1 MKKHYF
7 LTLMVCALCSMSVE
21 AQVQFSPQKMG
32 SGNVLDPALVARQG
46 KFLPQKTSGLL
57 RSAENQLL
65 PDSILYP
72 NEFGG
77 YNKDIYTYTDEGW
90 VSLRRTIQWN
100 YSLND
105 YTESQNEYEYDTHG
119 NIIRQ
124 DLNYMDGTGSH
135 TINKNTYDEQGR
147 LLSVSGVTENLDG
160 SFIRSYDKYEYDGND
175 YVCNG
180 CDSTFS
186 VDGAFLSV
194 SYSKDEY
201 HYDDAGNNTKIIWY
215 SMADLDADGVQD
227 TWYPW
232 YVFEND
238 YDALGLC
245 FYSSTSCYD
254 FDGKLTNEAKTET
267 VYSDDSGL
275 YYISTTSY
283 RFLNTYVDEWSE
295 TYVDRYEKK
304 AGNPAIEYVSSLQ
317 SDGTWSEPKVRQIIY
332 YPQGSEVANETIG
345 ENSEPAFKAYAAD
358 GSLVVTTNGTA
369 HVQVFAVTG
378 VCLYN
383 APVNGMTAIRN
394 LPAGIYIVKAGN
406 EVLKISVR

>member
-7 LTLMVCALCSMSVE
+7 LTLMACALCSMSVE
-21 AQVQFSPQKMG
+21 AQVQFSPQTMG

-72 NEFGG
+72 NEVGG

-345 ENSEPAFKAYAAD
+345 ENAELAFKAYAAD
-358 GSLVVTTNGTA
+358 GSLVVTTNEA
-369 HVQVFAVTG
+369 KHVQVFAVTG
-378 VCLYN
+378 ACVYN

-394 LPAGIYIVKAGN
+394 MPAGVYIVKAGN

>member
-7 LTLMVCALCSMSVE
+7 LTLMACALCSMSVE
-21 AQVQFSPQKMG
+21 AQVQFSTQTMG
-32 SGNVLDPALVARQG
+32 PGNVLDPALVARQG

-72 NEFGG
+72 NEVGG

-90 VSLRRTIQWN
+90 VSSRRTIQWN

-358 GSLVVTTNGTA
+358 GSLVVTTNEAT

-378 VCLYN
+378 ACVYN

>member
-7 LTLMVCALCSMSVE
+7 LTLMACALCSMSVE
-21 AQVQFSPQKMG
+21 AQVLFSTQTMG
-32 SGNVLDPALVARQG
+32 PGNVLDPALVARQG

-72 NEFGG
+72 NEVGG

-90 VSLRRTIQWN
+90 VSSRRTIQWN

-124 DLNYMDGTGSH
+124 DLNYMEGTGSH

-358 GSLVVTTNGTA
+358 GSLVVTTNEAT

-378 VCLYN
+378 ACVYN

>member
-1 MKKHYF
+1 MA
-7 LTLMVCALCSMSVE
+7 CALCSMSVE
-21 AQVQFSPQKMG
+21 AQVQFSTQTMG
-32 SGNVLDPALVARQG
+32 PGNVLDPALVARQG
-46 KFLPQKTSGLL
+46 KFLPQKTCGLL

-72 NEFGG
+72 NEVGG

-90 VSLRRTIQWN
+90 VSSRRTIQWN

-358 GSLVVTTNGTA
+358 GSLVVTTNETT

-378 VCLYN
+378 ACVYN

>member
-194 SYSKDEY
+194 SYSKNEY

>member
-1 MKKHYF
+1 
-7 LTLMVCALCSMSVE
+7 
-21 AQVQFSPQKMG
+21 MG

-105 YTESQNEYEYDTHG
+105 YSESQNEYEYDTHG

-232 YVFEND
+232 CVFGND

>member
-1 MKKHYF
+1 MN
-7 LTLMVCALCSMSVE
+7 TTRMA
-21 AQVQFSPQKMG
+21 
-32 SGNVLDPALVARQG
+32 N
-46 KFLPQKTSGLL
+46 
-57 RSAENQLL
+57 
-65 PDSILYP
+65 
-72 NEFGG
+72 
-77 YNKDIYTYTDEGW
+77 
-90 VSLRRTIQWN
+90 
-100 YSLND
+100 
-105 YTESQNEYEYDTHG
+105 TESQNEYEYDTHG

-160 SFIRSYDKYEYDGND
+160 SFIHSYDKYEYDGND

-194 SYSKDEY
+194 SYSKNEY

>member
-1 MKKHYF
+1 
-7 LTLMVCALCSMSVE
+7 
-21 AQVQFSPQKMG
+21 MG

-186 VDGAFLSV
+186 VDGACLSV

-232 YVFEND
+232 YVFGND

>member
-72 NEFGG
+72 NDNG

>member
-7 LTLMVCALCSMSVE
+7 LTLMACALCSMSVE
-21 AQVQFSPQKMG
+21 AQVQFSTQTMG
-32 SGNVLDPALVARQG
+32 PGNVLDPALVARQG

-72 NEFGG
+72 NEVGG

-90 VSLRRTIQWN
+90 VSSRRTIQWN

-227 TWYPW
+227 TWYQW
-232 YVFEND
+232 YVFEHT
-238 YDALGLC
+238 YDSKGLPIGN
-245 FYSSTSCYD
+245 SSINYNI
-254 FDGKLTNEAKTET
+254 DGERTFESICEI
-267 VYSDDSGL
+267 VYLDDSGL
-275 YYISTTSY
+275 NYVSTYTSRYWDYYQNALGEPVSY
-283 RFLNTYVDEWSE
+283 RFEMKS
-295 TYVDRYEKK
+295 
-304 AGNPAIEYVSSLQ
+304 GNPTIEYVAYCNA
-317 SDGTWSEPKVRQIIY
+317 DGTWQDPEVRQIIY

-345 ENSEPAFKAYAAD
+345 ENAELAFKAYAAD
-358 GSLVVTTNGTA
+358 GSLVVTTNEA
-369 HVQVFAVTG
+369 KHVQVFAVTG
-378 VCLYN
+378 ACVYN

-394 LPAGIYIVKAGN
+394 MPAGIYIVKAGN

>member
-7 LTLMVCALCSMSVE
+7 LTLMACALCSMSVE

>member
-1 MKKHYF
+1 
-7 LTLMVCALCSMSVE
+7 
-21 AQVQFSPQKMG
+21 MG

-232 YVFEND
+232 YVFGND

-406 EVLKISVR
+406 EVLKISVL

>member
-1 MKKHYF
+1 
-7 LTLMVCALCSMSVE
+7 
-21 AQVQFSPQKMG
+21 MG

-194 SYSKDEY
+194 SYSKDGY

>member
-1 MKKHYF
+1 
-7 LTLMVCALCSMSVE
+7 MSVE

-77 YNKDIYTYTDEGW
+77 CNKDIYTYTDEGW

-358 GSLVVTTNGTA
+358 GFLVVTTNGTA

-394 LPAGIYIVKAGN
+394 MPAGIYIVKAGN

>member
-1 MKKHYF
+1 M
-7 LTLMVCALCSMSVE
+7 E
-21 AQVQFSPQKMG
+21 

-232 YVFEND
+232 YVFGND

>member
-7 LTLMVCALCSMSVE
+7 LTLMACALCSMSVE
-21 AQVQFSPQKMG
+21 AQVQFSPQTMG

-72 NEFGG
+72 NEVGG

-358 GSLVVTTNGTA
+358 GSLVVTTNEAT

-378 VCLYN
+378 ACVYN

>member
-1 MKKHYF
+1 
-7 LTLMVCALCSMSVE
+7 
-21 AQVQFSPQKMG
+21 MG

-175 YVCNG
+175 
-180 CDSTFS
+180 STFS

-232 YVFEND
+232 YVFGND

>member
-72 NEFGG
+72 NEVGG

>member
-32 SGNVLDPALVARQG
+32 SGNVLDPALVAKQG
-46 KFLPQKTSGLL
+46 QPLPQKPANLL
-57 RSAENQLL
+57 RSEANQLQ

-72 NEFGG
+72 NEVGG

-105 YTESQNEYEYDTHG
+105 YSESQNEYEYDTHG

-124 DLNYMDGTGSH
+124 DLNYMDGSGSH

-160 SFIRSYDKYEYDGND
+160 SFIHSYDKYEYDGND

-245 FYSSTSCYD
+245 FYS
-254 FDGKLTNEAKTET
+254 
-267 VYSDDSGL
+267 
-275 YYISTTSY
+275 
-283 RFLNTYVDEWSE
+283 
-295 TYVDRYEKK
+295 
-304 AGNPAIEYVSSLQ
+304 
-317 SDGTWSEPKVRQIIY
+317 
-332 YPQGSEVANETIG
+332 
-345 ENSEPAFKAYAAD
+345 
-358 GSLVVTTNGTA
+358 
-369 HVQVFAVTG
+369 
-378 VCLYN
+378 
-383 APVNGMTAIRN
+383 
-394 LPAGIYIVKAGN
+394 
-406 EVLKISVR
+406 

>member
-1 MKKHYF
+1 
-7 LTLMVCALCSMSVE
+7 MVCALCSMSVE

-77 YNKDIYTYTDEGW
+77 CNKDIYTYTDEGW

-358 GSLVVTTNGTA
+358 GFLVVTTNGTA

-394 LPAGIYIVKAGN
+394 MPAVIYIVKAGN

>member
-7 LTLMVCALCSMSVE
+7 LTLMTCALCSVSVG
-21 AQVQFSPQKMG
+21 AQVHTSPQMMG
-32 SGNVLDPALVARQG
+32 AGNVLDPALVARQG

-124 DLNYMDGTGSH
+124 DLNYMDGSGSH

-160 SFIRSYDKYEYDGND
+160 SFIHSYDKYEYDGND

-215 SMADLDADGVQD
+215 SMVDLDADGVQD

-232 YVFEND
+232 YVFGND

-345 ENSEPAFKAYAAD
+345 ENSEPAFK
-358 GSLVVTTNGTA
+358 GHSLNSIKLA
-369 HVQVFAVTG
+369 
-378 VCLYN
+378 N
-383 APVNGMTAIRN
+383 
-394 LPAGIYIVKAGN
+394 
-406 EVLKISVR
+406 

>member
-1 MKKHYF
+1 
-7 LTLMVCALCSMSVE
+7 
-21 AQVQFSPQKMG
+21 MG

-215 SMADLDADGVQD
+215 SMVDLDADGVQD

-232 YVFEND
+232 YVFGND
-238 YDALGLC
+238 YDSLGLC

>member
-1 MKKHYF
+1 
-7 LTLMVCALCSMSVE
+7 
-21 AQVQFSPQKMG
+21 MG

-65 PDSILYP
+65 PDSILYS

-232 YVFEND
+232 YVFGND